1 MKRSRD
7 KRKEARVA
15 RPYKDMADPHLAD
28 SHIADQDMRAA
39 IAVTRFGLGAKPGE
53 IAQAR
58 SDPQGF
64 LKGQIRRAGAD
75 QPGGQAATSA
85 QRMAEFREYRRER
98 REVRVERAA
107 EVRPP
112 AATPAMDAAAAAPA
126 RPDAR
131 DPVKVVGNMLRED
144 ISADFT
150 ARAQLGATTDAGFR
164 ERWALFWANHFTVSA
179 TKAITGT
186 VVGPFEAEAIRPNVF
201 GRFEDLLGA
210 AESHPA
216 MLTYLDQI
224 QSIGPD
230 SQAAQFQRRGGPR
243 GPLGVGGGGFQPA
256 VQRNLGLNENLARE
270 IMELHTVGVDG
281 GYSQADV
288 TEFARAMTGVSIGG
302 ERDGAY
308 GVAVFHPQAHEPGG
322 RTVMGVRYDQGGE
335 AQTAAILTDLAA
347 KPQTARFVCTKIA
360 RHFVA
365 DDPPPALVAR
375 LEAAWTASKG
385 DLAHVAEA
393 LVDAPEAWNPAPK
406 KFKTPYEFIVSSSR
420 AAGGQPAGFQQFGP
434 ILTALGQK
442 PFSAPSPK
450 GWPEDAQSWAAP
462 DAIVKRMQFAQAFSA
477 GAVRDRDPQAADAL
491 GERLTPDTAK
501 AIARAESRPEGF
513 ALLLMSPEFQRR

>member
-1 MKRSRD
+1 
-7 KRKEARVA
+7 
-15 RPYKDMADPHLAD
+15 MAL
-28 SHIADQDMRAA
+28 ADQDLKAA
-39 IAVTRFGLGAKPGE
+39 IAATRFGLGAKPGE

-64 LKGQIRRAGAD
+64 LRAQIRRQGAD
-75 QPGGQAATSA
+75 QPAGGTMSTA

-98 REVRVERAA
+98 KEERVEKASAVRTAPPGDASPGAA
-107 EVRPP
+107 M
-112 AATPAMDAAAAAPA
+112 TDSAPA
-126 RPDAR
+126 RNEAR
-131 DPVKVVGNMLRED
+131 DPVKVVGNMLRKD
-144 ISADFT
+144 ISGDFT
-150 ARAQLGATTDAGFR
+150 ARAQLAATTDAAFR
-164 ERWALFWANHFTVSA
+164 ERWTLFWANHFTVSA

-186 VVGPFEAEAIRPNVF
+186 VVGPFEQEAIRPHVF
-201 GRFEDLLGA
+201 GRFEELLDA

-230 SQAAQFQRRGGPR
+230 SQAAMFQRRGAGR
-243 GPLGVGGGGFQPA
+243 FGGQVQPA
-256 VQRNLGLNENLARE
+256 VQRTVGLNENLARE
-270 IMELHTVGVDG
+270 IMELHTVGVNG
-281 GYSQADV
+281 GYTQADV
-288 TEFARAMTGVSIGG
+288 TEFARAMTGLSIGN
-302 ERDGAY
+302 ERDGDY
-308 GVAVFHPQAHEPGG
+308 GAAIFRERAHEPGA
-322 RTVMGVRYDQGGE
+322 RMVMGVRYDQGGRG
-335 AQTAAILTDLAA
+335 QTNAILSDLAA

-375 LEAAWTASKG
+375 LETAWRSSNG
-385 DLAHVAEA
+385 DLARVAEA
-393 LVDAPEAWNPAPK
+393 LISAPEAWEPAPQ
-406 KFKTPYEFIVSSSR
+406 KFKTPYEFVVSSYR
-420 AAGGQPAGFQQFGP
+420 AAGGEPAGFPQFGP

-477 GAVRDRDPQAADAL
+477 GAVRDRDPKALAADAL
-491 GERLTPDTAK
+491 GERLSPETAK